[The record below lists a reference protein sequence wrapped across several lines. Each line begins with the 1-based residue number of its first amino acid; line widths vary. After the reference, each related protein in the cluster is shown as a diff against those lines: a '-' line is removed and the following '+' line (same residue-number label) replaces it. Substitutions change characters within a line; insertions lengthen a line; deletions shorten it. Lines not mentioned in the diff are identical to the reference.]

1 MNSYSIY
8 KLGRLVLTPMNG
20 NEMTQILLNYRNSI
34 AGRFILKLFEIEPV
48 VEPITTIITDEILN
62 KRIEILLSI
71 INEYIPNINHKLP
84 ADIQESTVVHLRL
97 GDVIA
102 GFTEYEKERR
112 PIPAN
117 EIKLLL
123 DNYNDKNT
131 NNKNN
136 NKYIIGKPFFSK
148 ESSINYDD
156 CIDKSNIY
164 LNEVVELLN
173 AKHISI
179 NNSAD
184 VDLCCG
190 IQAKLFVKG
199 RGYYSDL
206 ISIIR
211 KQLNRP
217 VIE

>member
-1 MNSYSIY
+1 MNYQSIY

-34 AGRFILKLFEIEPV
+34 AGKFIIKLFEIESL
-48 VEPITTIITDEILN
+48 TTTKITDEILN

-71 INEYIPNINHKLP
+71 INEFIPNINHKLP
-84 ADIQESTVVHLRL
+84 DDIQQSTVIHLRL
-97 GDVIA
+97 GDAIA
-102 GFTEYEKERR
+102 GITEYEKERR

-123 DNYNDKNT
+123 DNYN
-131 NNKNN
+131 KNN

-148 ESSINYDD
+148 ESSINYDE

-199 RGYYSDL
+199 RGYFSKL

-211 KQLNRP
+211 KRFNRP

>member
-1 MNSYSIY
+1 MNYQSIY

-34 AGRFILKLFEIEPV
+34 AGKFIIKLFEIESL
-48 VEPITTIITDEILN
+48 TTTKITDEILN

-71 INEYIPNINHKLP
+71 INEFIPNINHKLP
-84 ADIQESTVVHLRL
+84 YDIQQSTVIHLRL
-97 GDVIA
+97 GDAIA
-102 GFTEYEKERR
+102 GITEYEKERR

-123 DNYNDKNT
+123 DNYN
-131 NNKNN
+131 NNDKNN

-148 ESSINYDD
+148 ESSINYDE

-184 VDLCCG
+184 IDLCCG

-199 RGYYSDL
+199 RGYFSKL

-211 KQLNRP
+211 KRFNRP

>member
-1 MNSYSIY
+1 MNSVSIY
-8 KLGRLVLTPMNG
+8 KLGRLILTPMDG

-34 AGRFILKLFEIEPV
+34 AGKFIIKLFEIESIVKPN
-48 VEPITTIITDEILN
+48 TIITSEILN
-62 KRIEILLSI
+62 KRIDILLSI

-84 ADIQESTVVHLRL
+84 IDIQQSTVIHLRL

-102 GFTEYEKERR
+102 GITEYEYERR

-123 DNYNDKNT
+123 DND
-131 NNKNN
+131 KNN

-148 ESSINYDD
+148 ESSINYDE

-164 LNEVVELLN
+164 VNEVVELLN
-173 AKHISI
+173 AKHISM

-184 VDLCCG
+184 IDLCCG

-199 RGYYSDL
+199 RGYYSKL
-206 ISIIR
+206 ITIIR
-211 KQLNRP
+211 KRLNRP

>member
-1 MNSYSIY
+1 MNSLSIY
-8 KLGRLVLTPMNG
+8 KLGRLVLTPMDG
-20 NEMTQILLNYRNSI
+20 NEMTQILLNYKNSI
-34 AGRFILKLFEIEPV
+34 AGKFIIKLFEIESV
-48 VEPITTIITDEILN
+48 VKPLTIISDEILN

-84 ADIQESTVVHLRL
+84 ADIQQSTVIHLRL

-102 GFTEYEKERR
+102 GTTQYEYERR

-123 DNYNDKNT
+123 DNDNND
-131 NNKNN
+131 NKNN

-148 ESSINYDD
+148 ESSINYDE

-173 AKHISI
+173 AKHISM
-179 NNSAD
+179 NNSVD
-184 VDLCCG
+184 IDLCCG

-199 RGYYSDL
+199 RGYFSQL

-211 KQLNRP
+211 KCLNRP

>member
-1 MNSYSIY
+1 MNSLSIY
-8 KLGRLVLTPMNG
+8 KLGRLVLTPMDG
-20 NEMTQILLNYRNSI
+20 NEMTQILLNYKNSI
-34 AGRFILKLFEIEPV
+34 AGKFIIKLFEIESV
-48 VEPITTIITDEILN
+48 VKPLTIISDEILN

-84 ADIQESTVVHLRL
+84 ADIQQSTVIHLRL

-102 GFTEYEKERR
+102 GTTQYEYERR

-123 DNYNDKNT
+123 DNDNND
-131 NNKNN
+131 NKNN
-136 NKYIIGKPFFSK
+136 NKYIIGKSFFSK
-148 ESSINYDD
+148 ESSINYDE

-173 AKHISI
+173 AKHISM

-184 VDLCCG
+184 IDLCCG

-199 RGYYSDL
+199 RGYFSQL

-211 KQLNRP
+211 KCLNRP

>member
-1 MNSYSIY
+1 MNSLSIY
-8 KLGRLVLTPMNG
+8 KLGRLIFTPMDG

-34 AGRFILKLFEIEPV
+34 AGKFIIKLFEIESV
-48 VEPITTIITDEILN
+48 VKPQIIITDEILN

-84 ADIQESTVVHLRL
+84 ADIQQSTVIHLRL
-97 GDVIA
+97 GDAIA
-102 GFTEYEKERR
+102 GTTQYEYERR

-123 DNYNDKNT
+123 DNNNND
-131 NNKNN
+131 NKNN

-148 ESSINYDD
+148 ESSINYDE

-184 VDLCCG
+184 IDLCCG

-199 RGYYSDL
+199 RGYFSQL

-211 KQLNRP
+211 KRLNRP